1 MDNFEGFRD
10 FIMHCPFFL
19 DLTPPIGEKNTQTP
33 NASSW
38 ENQAQPKNCQ
48 PMHFF
53 ENLVGIYGGFPPV
66 ARTLRQLLQLATK
79 LHSRR
84 MAGSSSV
91 PPGLARQL
99 AQAMGDGWWV
109 IGVPGLLGKGCFFG
123 VFFGGICMYSK
134 LFVSIRKTYTRKRHQ
149 QFFSQILLVHR

>member
-1 MDNFEGFRD
+1 MLVYQRVYVFCFFWEENQTKRTYMDNFEGFRD
-10 FIMHCPFFL
+10 LIMHCPFL
-19 DLTPPIGEKNTQTP
+19 LGSYSTHRGKKTQTP

-38 ENQAQPKNCQ
+38 ENRAQPKNCQ
-48 PMHFF
+48 PIHFF
-53 ENLVGIYGGFPPV
+53 ENLVGLYGGFPPV

-109 IGVPGLLGKGCFFG
+109 IGVPGLLGKGWFG
-123 VFFGGICMYSK
+123 VFFWTNLY
-134 LFVSIRKTYTRKRHQ
+134 VQ
-149 QFFSQILLVHR
+149 